1 MKTPLVLAL
10 ALGLTLGAGPALA
23 GSSSFHRHGSFSTHF
38 APWRQLDR
46 PHHGQ
51 GRNQIHRGHGIRG
64 HHGHGFVHHG
74 HGVIHHRRGTVII
87 APKIH
92 GHGHAPAL
100 TGRVFVPGHWAWS
113 SHGWLWVPGHWVW

>member
-10 ALGLTLGAGPALA
+10 ALGLTLGASPALA

-46 PHHGQ
+46 GHGHSRIRRHHGIH
-51 GRNQIHRGHGIRG
+51 GHRGHGFT
-64 HHGHGFVHHG
+64 HHP
-74 HGVIHHRRGTVII
+74 RGTVII
-87 APKIH
+87 APKVH
-92 GHGHAPAL
+92 GHGHAPGL

-113 SHGWLWVPGHWVW
+113 SHGW